1 MAIQIKN
8 IGKIV
13 IDIQQAC
20 DWYAD
25 LRIKINDTRLDAIR
39 NHVVFCL
46 LNTATAEAKSFE
58 KGIVTEKDYYAL
70 SDGAAFGLIARELSK
85 LKPHILQ
92 KSTIKEILQGPLVP
106 KDENINN
113 SDGRNKFVELELAA
127 NLSSAGLKLLGFD
140 DVAFEF
146 EGVRYLCEC
155 KRPFKDSSLDR
166 NIKKAYSQLTNKL
179 ESSKDRGLIAIA
191 VEKIFNLDQSF
202 QTLSTA
208 SDASDFALSIAKEL
222 QEKAS
227 KYQTKWVDTRIVG
240 VLAIIRFLMKT
251 PKIAGPSYNLAVLI
265 FPSPEFGQES
275 DYARLLRLTAYLKSN
290 F

>member
-8 IGKIV
+8 IGKIA
-13 IDIQQAC
+13 IDIKQAC
-20 DWYAD
+20 DWYTNQHID
-25 LRIKINDTRLDAIR
+25 ITGKRLDAIR

-46 LNTATAEAKSFE
+46 MNTATVEAKSFE

-179 ESSKDRGLIAIA
+179 GSSKDRGLIAIA

-202 QTLSTA
+202 QTLSVA
-208 SDASDFALSIAKEL
+208 SGASDFALSIAKEL
-222 QEKAS
+222 QEKVS
-227 KYQTKWVDTRIVG
+227 KYQTEWLDTRIVG
-240 VLAIIRFLMKT
+240 ILAIIRFLMKT
-251 PKIAGPSYNLAVLI
+251 PKISGPSYNLALLI
-265 FPSPEFGQES
+265 FPSPRFGQKS
-275 DYARLLRLTAYLKSN
+275 DYDRLFRLANHLKSN

>member
-8 IGKIV
+8 IGKIA
-13 IDIQQAC
+13 IDIKQAC
-20 DWYAD
+20 DWYTNQHID
-25 LRIKINDTRLDAIR
+25 ITGKRLDAIR

-46 LNTATAEAKSFE
+46 MNTATVEAKSFE

-92 KSTIKEILQGPLVP
+92 KSTIKGIMNGPLVP

-127 NLSSAGLKLLGFD
+127 NLSSAGIKIIGFD

-179 ESSKDRGLIAIA
+179 GSSKDRGLIAIA

-202 QTLSTA
+202 QTLSVA
-208 SDASDFALSIAKEL
+208 SGASDFALSIAKEL
-222 QEKAS
+222 QEKVS
-227 KYQTKWVDTRIVG
+227 KYQTEWLDTRIVG
-240 VLAIIRFLMKT
+240 ILAIIRFLMKT
-251 PKIAGPSYNLAVLI
+251 PKISGPSYNLALLI
-265 FPSPEFGQES
+265 FPSPRFGQKS
-275 DYARLLRLTAYLKSN
+275 DYDRLFRLANHLKSN